1 MYLLI
6 NTSTAICEIT
16 LQKNG
21 VIVVS
26 EKWEAGRSLA
36 RDLLSHLENILSSV
50 GSTFK
55 DIEGIGVFEGPGSF
69 TGLRIG
75 MTVMNTIADA
85 QKIQIVGARG
95 DNWQD
100 EVLDKL
106 KSGKNEKI
114 VLPYYGKGANIT
126 VARK

>member
-1 MYLLI
+1 MIILLD
-6 NTSTAICEIT
+6 TSTPICKLSLIDGAWRQDDDWQSDRNLAKGLLGYLDKLFGLQSKTWSDIT
-16 LQKNG
+16 
-21 VIVVS
+21 
-26 EKWEAGRSLA
+26 A
-36 RDLLSHLENILSSV
+36 
-50 GSTFK
+50 
-55 DIEGIGVFEGPGSF
+55 IGVFEGPGSF

-75 MTVMNTIADA
+75 LTVLNTIADA
-85 QKIQIVGARG
+85 QGIPIVGGRG

-100 EVLDKL
+100 EVLGKL